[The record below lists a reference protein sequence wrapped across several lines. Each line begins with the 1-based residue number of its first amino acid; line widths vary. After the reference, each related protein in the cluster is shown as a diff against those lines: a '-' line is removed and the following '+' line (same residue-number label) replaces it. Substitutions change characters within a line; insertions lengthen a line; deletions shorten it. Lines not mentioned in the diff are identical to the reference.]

1 MSEKSSKHQA
11 TNFKNLKDPL
21 PALSFQDIKVVFAN
35 SPMNNPTTTVV
46 MSIPYYYDLL
56 SPQGIRDW
64 NSQRAA
70 TIEQEYV
77 TTIKKDSLVKP
88 GSFQT
93 VIQPVNEFQ
102 NIDDKVSEIMQ
113 YANIIEH
120 DLDDLGI
127 PQLTEKPH
135 VEPLFDDHSRHQRK
149 VRIIDNDLDEQN
161 ENGENQSTMTAH
173 TTRQFS
179 KAKISNTALQSTERA
194 REKVRIAERKME
206 KTFKSGLTQRKKSDS
221 STSRPIANEE
231 RGKYNWTRINQLM
244 QEDTF

>member
-1 MSEKSSKHQA
+1 MNEKSGKHQT

-35 SPMNNPTTTVV
+35 SPTSNPTTTVV
-46 MSIPYYYDLL
+46 MSVPYYYDLL

-77 TTIKKDSLVKP
+77 TTIKKDSLVRP
-88 GSFQT
+88 GSFQA
-93 VIQPVNEFQ
+93 VIQPVNEFK
-102 NIDDKVSEIMQ
+102 NIDMKVSEIMQ
-113 YANIIEH
+113 YANTIEQ
-120 DLDDLGI
+120 DLNDLGI

-135 VEPLFDDHSRHQRK
+135 VEPLFADYSQHHRR
-149 VRIIDNDLDEQN
+149 VRIIDDSQDEDT
-161 ENGENQSTMTAH
+161 ENQSTTASH

-194 REKVRIAERKME
+194 REKVKIAEVKLE
-206 KTFKSGLTQRKKSDS
+206 ATYKSGLTQKKKSSDS
-221 STSRPIANEE
+221 KARPIANEE